1 MIKQEWMV
9 IIAGEQLI
17 DELSA
22 ETRARVHRNE
32 RGFASEDLTAVQ
44 ESQAARG
51 ILGAVIEN
59 SMYGY
64 SVRFDSG
71 LQNFGLIASSKRKEV
86 DGTLEDAER
95 FAREWVAL
103 DPVHRYAWRRKK

>member
-44 ESQAARG
+44 DELEELDAAIFDLDREP
-51 ILGAVIEN
+51 VEYWDWPEH
-59 SMYGY
+59 YG
-64 SVRFDSG
+64 R
-71 LQNFGLIASSKRKEV
+71 A
-86 DGTLEDAER
+86 
-95 FAREWVAL
+95 
-103 DPVHRYAWRRKK
+103 